1 MAIGVL
7 IPGLVWLGL
16 AAWWFVGALRLRR
29 VQR

>member
-1 MAIGVL
+1 MAVGVL
-7 IPGLVWLGL
+7 IQGSVWVGL